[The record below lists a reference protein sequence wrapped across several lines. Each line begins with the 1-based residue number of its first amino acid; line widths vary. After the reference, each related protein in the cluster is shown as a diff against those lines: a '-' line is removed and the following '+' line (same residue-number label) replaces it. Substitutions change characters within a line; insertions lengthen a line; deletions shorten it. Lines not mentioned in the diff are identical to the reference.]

1 MTTPRIAVVGGGIAG
16 MYAAYLLDQLGC
28 YDVQLLE
35 GGPHLG
41 GHTDTHVIPR
51 HDHGV
56 EGALTIDTGFIVFN
70 RKNYPLF
77 SGMLDALGVRSQP
90 SNMSFS
96 VHYEQA
102 GGYEYAAG
110 RQGGLFSQKRNLL
123 DLHFW
128 RMLMDIVRFYRS
140 SQQLLTSIDSALT
153 LGDYLDQ
160 AGYSKIYAEL
170 HILPMTAALWSCNLP
185 QARQVPLSFVLHF
198 MHAHDMLRLK
208 DRPQWECVKGGSQSY
223 VRALLKHWSVTVHTH
238 SPVSKIKRHHNGV
251 ELSVNGESVF
261 VDGVVLACHSDQALA
276 MLDDASDSERDIL
289 GAIHY
294 ADNEMVLHTDASLLP
309 DNPRAWASWNA
320 RIPEGNSTPCTVSYW
335 MNLLQSLPGDTQ
347 YITSLNQTEWIDP
360 EKILLKRHYSHP
372 VIDVTSRAAV
382 QRWSDIN
389 GQQRTWY
396 CGAYWG
402 WGFHE
407 DGARSAARVVAD
419 IQKHDITS
427 QQVTGQAVAL

>member
-28 YDVQLLE
+28 FDVQLLE
-35 GGPHLG
+35 GGPQLG
-41 GHTDTHVIPR
+41 GHTDTHVIPH
-51 HDHGV
+51 HDHSV

-77 SGMLDALGVRSQP
+77 AGLLDALGVQSQP

-123 DLHFW
+123 DIRFW
-128 RMLMDIVRFYRS
+128 RMLLDIVRFYRS
-140 SQQLLTSIDSALT
+140 SENLRTSTDNQLT

-185 QARQVPLSFVLHF
+185 QAREVPLRFLLDF
-198 MHAHDMLRLK
+198 MHAHDMLKLK
-208 DRPQWECVKGGSQSY
+208 DRPQWECVKGGSQTY
-223 VRALLKHWSVTVHTH
+223 VQALLKHWSVAVHVD
-238 SPVSKIKRHHNGV
+238 SPVTQVKRHSDGV
-251 ELSVNGESVF
+251 ELTVNGESKF
-261 VDGVVLACHSDQALA
+261 VDGVVMACHSDQALA
-276 MLDDASDSERDIL
+276 MLSDASESERHIL
-289 GAIHY
+289 GAIQY
-294 ADNEMVLHTDASLLP
+294 ADNEMVLHTDIALLP
-309 DNPRAWASWNA
+309 ENTRAWASWNA
-320 RIPEGNSTPCTVSYW
+320 RIPMDDSVPCTVSYW
-335 MNLLQSLPGDTQ
+335 MNLLQSLPGKTQ
-347 YITSLNQTEWIDP
+347 YITSLNQTRLIDP
-360 EKILLKRHYSHP
+360 EKILLKRNYAHP
-372 VIDVTSRAAV
+372 VIDVASQSAV
-382 QRWSDIN
+382 QRWPEIN
-389 GQQRTWY
+389 GQQRTWF

-407 DGARSAARVVAD
+407 DGARSAARVVED
-419 IQKHDITS
+419 IQKH
-427 QQVTGQAVAL
+427 QLQARPQALAS